1 MPKYNKK
8 VLTPEEQELFNE
20 LKKLSKRA
28 NQRIVRDTWATKYLK
43 EKLESEPVQAWT
55 TKGRVKVNKSMSLT
69 QMRATIKAT
78 KEFLNS
84 SISTQRGVKRAKI
97 KAIKT
102 LKTRFSTD
110 VSDISYE
117 EAEALTKFFEDN
129 EVNGITNFIPGS
141 DALAVIEEARE
152 MKHDYTTFASQMMKH
167 DYTTFASQMESIIR
181 YNKGSS
187 YENILRKIYAKYI
200 YKGNADSNE
209 LEILYNNIFELLSNA
224 SNESDLQEVESIIS
238 DLLSQNKINEQEYN
252 YLMNEVNDKRKEL

>member
-28 NQRIVRDTWATKYLK
+28 NQRIVRLERAFGKDTWATKYLK

-84 SISTQRGVKRAKI
+84 SISTQRGVKKAKI

-110 VSDISYE
+110 VSEISYE
-117 EAEALTKFFEDN
+117 EAEALTNFFEDN

-141 DALAVIEEARE
+141 TVVGIIEESRE
-152 MKHDYTTFASQMMKH
+152 MKS
-167 DYTTFASQMESIIR
+167 DYTTFASQMEAAAR

-187 YENILRKIYAKYI
+187 YENILRKIYIKYV
-200 YKGNADSNE
+200 YKGNTDNSE
-209 LEILYNNIFELLSNA
+209 LEILYNDIFELLSNA
-224 SNESDLQEVESIIS
+224 SSEYELQDIENEINDLSVR
-238 DLLSQNKINEQEYN
+238 NKINEQEYN
-252 YLMNEVNDKRKEL
+252 YLINEVNKKRKEL

>member
-28 NQRIVRDTWATKYLK
+28 NQRIVRLERAFGKDTWATKYLK

-84 SISTQRGVKRAKI
+84 SISTQRGVKKAKI

-141 DALAVIEEARE
+141 DALAIIEEARE
-152 MKHDYTTFASQMMKH
+152 MKS
-167 DYTTFASQMESIIR
+167 DYTTFASQMEAAAR
-181 YNKGSS
+181 YNKGTS
-187 YENILRKIYAKYI
+187 YENILRKIYIKYV
-200 YKGNADSNE
+200 YKGNTDPSE
-209 LEILYNNIFELLSNA
+209 LEILYNDIFELLSNA
-224 SNESDLQEVESIIS
+224 SSEYELQDIENEINDLSVR
-238 DLLSQNKINEQEYN
+238 NKINEQEYN
-252 YLMNEVNDKRKEL
+252 YLINEVNKKRKEL

>member
-28 NQRIVRDTWATKYLK
+28 NQRIVRLERAFGKDTWATKYLK

-55 TKGRVKVNKSMSLT
+55 TKGRVRVNKSMT
-69 QMRATIKAT
+69 QIQMRATIKAT

-84 SISTQRGVKRAKI
+84 SISTQRGVKKAKK

-110 VSDISYE
+110 VSEISYE

-141 DALAVIEEARE
+141 TVVGIIEEARE
-152 MKHDYTTFASQMMKH
+152 MKS
-167 DYTTFASQMESIIR
+167 DYTTFASQMEAAAR

-187 YENILRKIYAKYI
+187 YENILRKIYIKYV
-200 YKGNADSNE
+200 YKGNADNSE
-209 LEILYNNIFELLSNA
+209 LEILYNDIFELLSNA
-224 SNESDLQEVESIIS
+224 SSEYELQDIENEINDLAVR
-238 DLLSQNKINEQEYN
+238 NKINEQEYN
-252 YLMNEVNDKRKEL
+252 YLMNEVNNKRKEL